1 MKYQLQP
8 QSPLFDKRGF
18 ATRAGWAVIYNYDP
32 DTGEYINATYE
43 FIPAGVRPQGS
54 ACLDAPA
61 PVDENCAIV
70 RVKNNWTYPTD
81 NRGQIVYIIAT
92 GEKHIFNKL
101 GDIPPDYTL
110 LSPTSQF
117 DSWDGEKWVLD
128 TEKQHRYHVNLVT
141 KQKKLLLSEAN
152 EQIEYLTDA
161 INANIA
167 TDAEK
172 NLLAEWKKYRVLL
185 NRVDV
190 NLAPNIEWIKK
201 PQLDNV

>member
-18 ATRAGWAVIYNYDP
+18 ATRSGWAVIYNYDP

-43 FIPAGVRPQGS
+43 FIPEGVRPQGS
-54 ACLDAPA
+54 ACLDAPT

-70 RVKNNWTYPTD
+70 RTKNSWTYPSD
-81 NRGQIVYIIAT
+81 YRGQTIYSTET
-92 GEKHIFNKL
+92 GEKSTVTFV
-101 GDIPPDYTL
+101 GGIPPNYTPVA
-110 LSPTSQF
+110 PTSKF
-117 DSWDGEKWVLD
+117 DYWDGEKWALD
-128 TEKQHRYHVNLVT
+128 TEKQQQHYINIAT
-141 KQKKLLLSEAN
+141 TQKKQLLNEAN
-152 EQIEYLTDA
+152 AQIECLQDA
-161 INANIA
+161 VDADIA

-185 NRVDV
+185 NRIDV

-201 PQLDNV
+201 PQIDNV